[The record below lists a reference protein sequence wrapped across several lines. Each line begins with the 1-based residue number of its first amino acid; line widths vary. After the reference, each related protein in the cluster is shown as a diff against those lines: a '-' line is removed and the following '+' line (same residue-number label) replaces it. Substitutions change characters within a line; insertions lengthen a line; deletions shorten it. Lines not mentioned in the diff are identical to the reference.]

1 MGAHWALGL
10 ITAVISIL
18 LHKKHFLFCNVFF
31 FFTIIFL
38 FICGTAS
45 TSRHSLSARRH
56 HVLPREDASF
66 PGSQSSDSD
75 TLLDTHYR
83 GRHLRKQT
91 SLRSSRNREQLQ
103 SSDEEYA
110 LSTSDD
116 SRISSRI
123 SSPDNGNEISSD
135 TPSLHNSVEGAQL
148 LTSSAGVNSQPPGS
162 WECHGARPKQIQRS
176 LVPAVR
182 GEPVLPVIYRD
193 GIDPSFLA
201 RHSQD
206 NTGCDSPYQSSDSEI
221 PVLNGSPSNGGL
233 CNDSESSDDQQM
245 LTLKCCVATSHIL
258 IERVLQERER
268 EEQLRREQRVTR
280 ERRHNEEE
288 RENQEAERRPQQET
302 VIASPQHCRFWFS
315 CCMQFYPC
323 LYCHSNVCDKAGH
336 ATHFKCSCYQHEQQ
350 VLLFFF

>member
-1 MGAHWALGL
+1 M
-10 ITAVISIL
+10 
-18 LHKKHFLFCNVFF
+18 F

-56 HVLPREDASF
+56 HELSGEDSSF
-66 PGSQSSDSD
+66 SDSQSSDSG
-75 TLLDTHYR
+75 TLLDTHDR

-91 SLRSSRNREQLQ
+91 SLRSSRNHEQLQ

-116 SRISSRI
+116 SRVSSRI
-123 SSPDNGNEISSD
+123 SSPDNRGEISSD
-135 TPSLHNSVEGAQL
+135 TPSLHNSVEDAQL
-148 LTSSAGVNSQPPGS
+148 LTSSACVSSQRPGS

-176 LVPAVR
+176 LVPAV
-182 GEPVLPVIYRD
+182 GGDGD

-206 NTGCDSPYQSSDSEI
+206 NTGCDSPYQSSDREI
-221 PVLNGSPSNGGL
+221 PVLNGSPSNGPL
-233 CNDSESSDDQQM
+233 VNDSESSDDQQM
-245 LTLKCCVATSHIL
+245 LTLKHCVATSHIL

-302 VIASPQHCRFWFS
+302 VIASPQHCRLWFS

-323 LYCHSNVCDKAGH
+323 FYCHSNVCDKSGH
-336 ATHFKCSCYQHEQQ
+336 AAHFKCSCYQHEQQ